1 MSNVV
6 EFPHEPPP
14 APPTE
19 EDRWTKV
26 AFVGCAMVGM
36 TPKQELSFLKGLHDQ
51 WFADIPEDHVLTDE
65 EEGSVKHAAVALKM
79 LLWALITNR
88 EDPERAAR
96 AREFRS
102 RKMREFFESHGAR
115 VI

>member
-6 EFPHEPPP
+6 EFPHEPPSD
-14 APPTE
+14 PPSE
-19 EDRWTKV
+19 DDRWTQV
-26 AFVGCAMVGM
+26 AIAGCAIVGM
-36 TPKQELSFLKGLHDQ
+36 TPKKELSFLKILHDQ
-51 WFADIPEDHVLTDE
+51 WFSDIPEDHHLTDE

-102 RKMREFFESHGAR
+102 RKTREFLKND
-115 VI
+115 